1 MSGHSAYKQCW
12 CTGSCQKLQVSY
24 VDVYVQKEVD
34 EIQRLMNLEKEKVE
48 MAQQKTLNQIR
59 TSCAKVIL

>member
-1 MSGHSAYKQCW
+1 
-12 CTGSCQKLQVSY
+12 LQVSY
-24 VDVYVQKEVD
+24 VVVYVQKEVD

-59 TSCAKVIL
+59 TCCAKVIL